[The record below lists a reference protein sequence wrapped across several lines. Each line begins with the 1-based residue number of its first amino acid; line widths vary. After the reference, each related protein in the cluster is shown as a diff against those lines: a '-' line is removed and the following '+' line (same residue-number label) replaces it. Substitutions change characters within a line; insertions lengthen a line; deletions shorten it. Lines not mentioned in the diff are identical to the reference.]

1 MKIITIFAMG
11 SGGEIAANSTD
22 NFGLPWPKNQE
33 DMDFVN
39 DKLKEY
45 SGEKSAI
52 MMTSATWKS
61 LPESLQN
68 KLNATYAQVVLSG
81 RNGGLEL
88 PYPVNNEDFAKVFKQ
103 GIELVLY
110 RYIDTI
116 VYFGSPK
123 FLAQMVSISDITYVT
138 IIDNPIAES
147 ELCPDYRVKHLP
159 MHVRV
164 SLIKVMPKVKIK
176 DITNGTIYKVAS
188 KQYETV

>member
-11 SGGEIAANSTD
+11 CNGEIAANSTD

-39 DKLKEY
+39 YKLKEY

-61 LPESLQN
+61 LPTKLQI
-68 KLNATYAQVVLSG
+68 KLDTTYNQVILLG
-81 RNGGLEL
+81 RDGGLEFY
-88 PYPVNNEDFAKVFKQ
+88 YPKEEDFAQRFKQ
-103 GIELVLY
+103 GLGLVL
-110 RYIDTI
+110 RSNIDTL

-123 FLAQMVSISDITYVT
+123 FLRQMISISDITYVT
-138 IIDNPIAES
+138 IIDNPVTEN
-147 ELCPDYRVKHLP
+147 ELCPEYKVTFLP
-159 MHVRV
+159 LHTQIMVNKGYPR
-164 SLIKVMPKVKIK
+164 VKIK

>member
-11 SGGEIAANSTD
+11 CNGEIAANSTD

-61 LPESLQN
+61 LPVKVQI
-68 KLNATYAQVVLSG
+68 KLDNTYNQVILLG
-81 RNGGLEL
+81 RNGYLEL

-116 VYFGSPK
+116 VYFGSPR
-123 FLAQMVSISDITYVT
+123 FLSRMVYISDETYVT
-138 IIDNPIAES
+138 IINNPTKNIEVR
-147 ELCPDYRVKHLP
+147 ELPPHVISHL
-159 MHVRV
+159 MN
-164 SLIKVMPKVKIK
+164 KAPKVKIA

-188 KQYETV
+188 RIYETV